1 MARTYG
7 PDEIARAAQIVAL
20 RELGLSLGQVGRVFG
35 GNSRSLESAL
45 AEHQAAL
52 ESGGLFEV
60 ASAKP
65 TACAAGERDL
75 E

>member
-1 MARTYG
+1 MKRHAGGSREVLISTKLSQTG
-7 PDEIARAAQIVAL
+7 GVLVSL
-20 RELGLSLGQVGRVFG
+20 RDSGLGIDP
-35 GNSRSLESAL
+35 E
-45 AEHQAAL
+45 